1 MREKGKFFF
10 TMKFQII
17 YLEEMMKRENS
28 LFSKYHTNNI
38 LVCFRQDSSIDDKIS
53 GQKWSDTVFT

>member
-28 LFSKYHTNNI
+28 LFSKYHTNNF

-53 GQKWSDTVFT
+53 GQK